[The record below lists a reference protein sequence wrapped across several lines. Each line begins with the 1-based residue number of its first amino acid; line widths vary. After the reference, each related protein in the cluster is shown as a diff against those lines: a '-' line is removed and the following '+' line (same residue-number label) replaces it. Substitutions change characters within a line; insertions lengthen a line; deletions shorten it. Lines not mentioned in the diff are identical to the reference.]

1 MVTGFEVVRA
11 AELLSGLKTPGILR
25 EWAFDSG
32 SMLFSKSTVEGGAV
46 SGWHHHGE
54 RDLYGYVVSG
64 RLTLEFKGE
73 GSGETVLS
81 PGDFFHIS
89 PGVVHRDVNPDSS
102 ESVVIV
108 NVLSGSGPTLVN
120 VGHDQPT

>member
-1 MVTGFEVVRA
+1 MVTGLEVVRA
-11 AELLSGLKTPGILR
+11 AELFSGLKTPGILR
-25 EWAFDSG
+25 KWAFDSG
-32 SMLFSKSTVEGGAV
+32 SMLFSKSTVGGGAV
-46 SGWHHHGE
+46 SDWHHHGE

-64 RLTLEFKGE
+64 RLRLEFKGE
-73 GSGETVLS
+73 GNKEEVLG

-102 ESVVIV
+102 MSVVIV
-108 NVLSGSGPTLVN
+108 NILSGSGPTLVN